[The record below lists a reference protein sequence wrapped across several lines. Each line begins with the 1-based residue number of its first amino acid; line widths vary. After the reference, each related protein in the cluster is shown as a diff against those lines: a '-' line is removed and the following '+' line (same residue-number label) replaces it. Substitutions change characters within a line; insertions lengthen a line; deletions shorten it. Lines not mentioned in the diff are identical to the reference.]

1 VAVKYQQEFLSA
13 IQDDIRPLLEEEFL
27 VGGFSGEY
35 ADPVETYLCFE
46 ENIVLVTARS
56 EGDLAGYVAFVKFP
70 VPFQKNA
77 LSAQSLGWFVKPEYR
92 GLVGR
97 KLLVVC
103 EGYLKEDGVSQ
114 VLLGVRA
121 EGFGAFMEKMGYS
134 FDEIT
139 YKKDI

>member
-1 VAVKYQQEFLSA
+1 M
-13 IQDDIRPLLEEEFL
+13 LEEEFL

-35 ADPVETYLCFE
+35 ADPIETYLCFE
-46 ENIVLVTARS
+46 ENIVLVTGRS
-56 EGDLAGYVAFVKFP
+56 EGELVGYVAFVKSP
-70 VPFQKNA
+70 VPFQKNT
-77 LSAQSLGWFVKPEYR
+77 LSAQSLGWFVKPKYM

-97 KLLVVC
+97 KLLTVC

-114 VLLGVRA
+114 VLLGVRS
-121 EGFGAFMEKMGYS
+121 EGFGPFMEKTGYS

>member
-1 VAVKYQQEFLSA
+1 MAIKYKQEFLSQV
-13 IQDDIRPLLEEEFL
+13 QDDIRPLLEEEFL
-27 VGGFSGEY
+27 VGGFTGEY
-35 ADPVETYLCFE
+35 VDPIDTYLSFE
-46 ENIVLVTARS
+46 SSIVLVTARS
-56 EGDLAGYVAFVKFP
+56 ESELVGYVAFVKSP
-70 VPFQKNA
+70 IPFQRDT
-77 LSAQSLGWFVKPEYR
+77 LSAQSLGWFVLPEYR

-97 KLLVVC
+97 KLLSVC

-121 EGFGAFMEKMGYS
+121 EGFGAFMVKTGYS

>member
-1 VAVKYQQEFLSA
+1 MAVKYQQEFPSLVK
-13 IQDDIRPLLEEEFL
+13 DEIRPLLKEEVL

-35 ADPVETYLCFE
+35 ADPADAYLQFE
-46 ENIVLVTARS
+46 DSIVLVTARS
-56 EGDLAGYVAFVKFP
+56 DGVLIGYIAFVKSP
-70 VPFQKNA
+70 VHFQKNT

-92 GLVGR
+92 GIVGR
-97 KLLVVC
+97 KLLTVC

-114 VLLGVRA
+114 VLLGVRS
-121 EGFGAFMEKMGYS
+121 EGFGTFMEKTGYS